1 MTDLDSAYAA
11 QWKLAQTRLDAGE
24 QLVGSALGLTRTAEQ
39 EQLGVDEPVSGWVTS
54 GMLAPYG
61 APVEAT
67 RPVLVQPE
75 IALLLGRDLDPPAT
89 LTGVLAATEAVF
101 AALRVVDG
109 ADRSTGDLVAD
120 NLGLVG
126 FRLGPRAVAPAE
138 LGDLRLVGCVLRV
151 DGEVV
156 STAAGAAS
164 LGHPAAG
171 AAWLAERLAARGQS
185 LRAGWLVFSGGLTAP
200 VPLPA
205 GAAVTAEL
213 DGLGAVEA
221 HGV

>member
-1 MTDLDSAYAA
+1 VTDLDSAYAA
-11 QWKLAQTRLDAGE
+11 QWKLTQTRLDGGE
-24 QLVGSALGLTRTAEQ
+24 QLAGAAVGITRAAEQ
-39 EQLGVDEPVSGWVTS
+39 EQAALDGPVAGWVTT

-61 APVEAT
+61 APVDVT

-75 IALLLGRDLDPPAT
+75 LALLLGRDLDPPAT
-89 LTGVLAATEAVF
+89 LIGVLAATEAVF
-101 AALRVVDG
+101 GALRVVEDV
-109 ADRSTGDLVAD
+109 ARPPADLVAD
-120 NLGLVG
+120 NLGVTG
-126 FRLGPRAVAPAE
+126 FRLGSGAAAPAG

-151 DGEVV
+151 AGEVV

-171 AAWLAERLAARGQS
+171 AAWLAEHLAGRGQR

-205 GAAVTAEL
+205 GAVVTAEF
-213 DGLGAVEA
+213 DGLGTVEA
-221 HGV
+221 YGA